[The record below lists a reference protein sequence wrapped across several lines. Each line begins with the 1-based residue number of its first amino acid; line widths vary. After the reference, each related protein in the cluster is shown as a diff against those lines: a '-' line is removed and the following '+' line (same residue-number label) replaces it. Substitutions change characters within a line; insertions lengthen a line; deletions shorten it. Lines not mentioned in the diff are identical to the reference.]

1 MIMQMEKLVSL
12 CKRRGFMFQSSEIY
26 GGMNG
31 FWDYGPLGVE
41 LKRNVKNAWWQ
52 DMCAGHNELVQL
64 DGAPSTFEM
73 VGLDCTILMHPQVWK
88 CSGHYDLFHDFM
100 VDCRES
106 KKRYR
111 FDQVRGRWVSAKSQ
125 KIFVTT
131 MVEADSE
138 VEETQRKAQKFFN
151 LRAKDVDQLV
161 WESGFVSLDKL
172 TPEEH
177 AVTLA
182 PDANALGTFT
192 APREFN
198 LMFKTYVGA
207 LSGEEGAA
215 FLRPETA
222 QGIFVNFK
230 NVLDSTRVKIPFGVA
245 QIGKSFRNEIT
256 PRNFTFRSREFEQ
269 MEIEFFCNPTESPG
283 WYTYW
288 RNRRMQW
295 YRDLGLS
302 DKRLRLRE
310 HHADELSHYSCGTAD
325 IEYAFPFLAEGE
337 YGELE
342 GIAHRGDF
350 DLRSHMEGKLDP
362 KKRPLE
368 LERTEDGQPKHRGSG
383 RDLTYRDD
391 LTNERY
397 TPHVIEPSAGADRAM
412 LAFLCEAYTEDEAPD
427 EDGKMQTRVVMR
439 LHPRIAPIKAAVFPL
454 VKKDGMP
461 ELAQK
466 IYGDLKKHMNVF
478 YDEKGAVGRR
488 YRRQDEAGTPYCITV
503 DGQSLVEGTV
513 TVRDRDTLVQTR
525 IAVSELTQEIKTRIG
540 S

>member
-1 MIMQMEKLVSL
+1 
-12 CKRRGFMFQSSEIY
+12 
-26 GGMNG
+26 
-31 FWDYGPLGVE
+31 
-41 LKRNVKNAWWQ
+41 
-52 DMCAGHNELVQL
+52 
-64 DGAPSTFEM
+64 
-73 VGLDCTILMHPQVWK
+73 
-88 CSGHYDLFHDFM
+88 
-100 VDCRES
+100 
-106 KKRYR
+106 
-111 FDQVRGRWVSAKSQ
+111 
-125 KIFVTT
+125 
-131 MVEADSE
+131 
-138 VEETQRKAQKFFN
+138 
-151 LRAKDVDQLV
+151 
-161 WESGFVSLDKL
+161 
-172 TPEEH
+172 
-177 AVTLA
+177 
-182 PDANALGTFT
+182 
-192 APREFN
+192 
-198 LMFKTYVGA
+198 
-207 LSGEEGAA
+207 
-215 FLRPETA
+215 
-222 QGIFVNFK
+222 
-230 NVLDSTRVKIPFGVA
+230 
-245 QIGKSFRNEIT
+245 
-256 PRNFTFRSREFEQ
+256 
-269 MEIEFFCNPTESPG
+269 
-283 WYTYW
+283 
-288 RNRRMQW
+288 MQW

-302 DKRLRLRE
+302 DNRLRLRE

-412 LAFLCEAYTEDEAPD
+412 LAFLCEAYTEDQAPD

-466 IYGDLKKHMNVF
+466 IYGELKKHMNVF

-503 DGQSLVEGTV
+503 DGQSLVDGTV
-513 TVRDRDTLVQTR
+513 TVRDRDTLIQTR
-525 IAVSELTQEIKTRIG
+525 IAVSELTQEIQTRIG